1 MTEVRRIIRLKK
13 APVADLQKD
22 SYTQEEVTKMCDSQL
37 LAEFTKL
44 TGNHTLACKHCGHGT
59 YPLERFIQSIRVRCT
74 KKSQTGLCKEM
85 KIPKTCDEQIK
96 KNDVRNKRENSIYNK
111 YNRLLKNVTS
121 PEEKAVLLEERA
133 KELALK
139 RSSPVSSESS

>member
-22 SYTQEEVTKMCDSQL
+22 SYTQEEVAKMCDSQL
-37 LAEFTKL
+37 LAEFTKI

-59 YPLERFIQSIRVRCT
+59 YPLERFIKSIRIRCT
-74 KKSQTGLCKEM
+74 KKSQSGLSKDM
-85 KIPKTCDEQIK
+85 KIPKTCDEQMK
-96 KNDVRNKRENSIYNK
+96 KNEERNKKENVIYNK
-111 YNRLLKNVTS
+111 YTRLLKNAMS
-121 PEEKAVLLEERA
+121 PEEKAALLEERA

-139 RSSPVSSESS
+139 RI